1 VDLDGFKRVNDTLGH
16 DAGDVLLKL
25 MAKRFAGALRG
36 SDTVSRLAGDEFAIL
51 VRDVQGAPDLWA
63 IASKV
68 LAAADEPLDVLGQA
82 CRVSASIG
90 MALFPEHARDELSLM
105 KRADMAMYLAKRS
118 GKNRARIS
126 GDWPLARRS
135 AATSR

>member
-1 VDLDGFKRVNDTLGH
+1 
-16 DAGDVLLKL
+16 
-25 MAKRFAGALRG
+25 M
-36 SDTVSRLAGDEFAIL
+36 
-51 VRDVQGAPDLWA
+51 
-63 IASKV
+63 
-68 LAAADEPLDVLGQA
+68 LGQA

-126 GDWPLARRS
+126 GD
-135 AATSR
+135 